1 MHFQKIL
8 VTGCGGDIG
17 LGVGRILKEAGVAGM
32 VVGCDITDDHA
43 GRVFFDACFCVPRA
57 DDPSYADVLFV
68 LVAREGIDLVIPMS
82 EPELRLLA
90 AHAFFG
96 RRDLFLTAS
105 EEAMAVGFDKY
116 RTAEFLRTHGLPH
129 PWTACASDGA
139 PRVFPCIRK
148 SRTGCGSKSVEV
160 LTEAAY
166 HAAIRTK
173 GTAAFSE
180 DDIFQEYLPDAE
192 EEYTCGL
199 FRSRAGETRSIV
211 LRRKLRGD
219 VTGSGE
225 VAEDAAIM
233 KLLAAI
239 ADGLQLAGS
248 INVQLRR
255 RAGIP
260 YVFEIN
266 PRFSSTVMFRHRLGF
281 SDVLWS
287 LQDRAGEPLGAYV
300 PPAVGT
306 RFYKIYEDVI
316 DRRNQMNNMNG
327 QNSIRGGADA
337 LRRLLPEQGIWTAAR
352 PSCAA

>member
-17 LGVGRILKEAGVAGM
+17 LGVGRILKEVGVAEM

-57 DDPSYADVLFV
+57 DDPSYADALFV

-173 GTAAFSE
+173 GTAAFS
-180 DDIFQEYLPDAE
+180 
-192 EEYTCGL
+192 
-199 FRSRAGETRSIV
+199 
-211 LRRKLRGD
+211 
-219 VTGSGE
+219 
-225 VAEDAAIM
+225 
-233 KLLAAI
+233 
-239 ADGLQLAGS
+239 
-248 INVQLRR
+248 
-255 RAGIP
+255 
-260 YVFEIN
+260 
-266 PRFSSTVMFRHRLGF
+266 
-281 SDVLWS
+281 
-287 LQDRAGEPLGAYV
+287 
-300 PPAVGT
+300 
-306 RFYKIYEDVI
+306 
-316 DRRNQMNNMNG
+316 
-327 QNSIRGGADA
+327 
-337 LRRLLPEQGIWTAAR
+337 
-352 PSCAA
+352 